1 MSSSKRRLGARASP
15 LEDEGSY
22 LASVSDLMSGLL
34 FVFMI
39 ALMVFV
45 LSLVE
50 QEKRKAQEVKRLK
63 GADEAREELLQELQ
77 DLLTR
82 EGVEIAI
89 DSKQGVLR
97 LKEGVLFQSG
107 SADLG
112 AEGDTVVGKI
122 GTALADVLPCYT
134 HSDAAPRPNRCPER
148 SGEGLMD
155 ALFIEGHTDDRP
167 LGVGKEFRD
176 NWELSTARAR
186 SVYLSLTS
194 HRPGLDG
201 LRNGD
206 SQAILTVSGYAD
218 RRGVAPNDT
227 DENRRKNR
235 RIDLRFVL
243 SPPREATTPPVA
255 EVRERLAAD
264 GVK

>member
-1 MSSSKRRLGARASP
+1 
-15 LEDEGSY
+15 
-22 LASVSDLMSGLL
+22 MSGLL

-155 ALFIEGHTDDRP
+155 ALFIEGHTDDRVRP
-167 LGVGKEFRD
+167 TADHPDAEA
-176 NWELSTARAR
+176 LSAARAISAAR
-186 SVYLSLTS
+186 VLVEAGRLPPDLLQIAGRGSE
-194 HRPGLDG
+194 RP
-201 LRNGD
+201 
-206 SQAILTVSGYAD
+206 
-218 RRGVAPNDT
+218 RRPNDT
-227 DENRRKNR
+227 AVDRTWNRR
-235 RIDLRFVL
+235 V
-243 SPPREATTPPVA
+243 
-255 EVRERLAAD
+255 EVRLVALAAR
-264 GVK
+264 GGSANFGAGR

>member
-1 MSSSKRRLGARASP
+1 MTLD
-15 LEDEGSY
+15 EEGSY

-50 QEKRKAQEVKRLK
+50 QEKSKEQEVKRLK
-63 GADEAREELLQELQ
+63 GADEAREELLEELQ
-77 DLLTR
+77 RALIRD
-82 EGVEIAI
+82 GVEIAI

-112 AEGDTVVGKI
+112 DEGDEVVAKI

-134 HSDAAPRPNRCPER
+134 HSAATPRPTRCPER
-148 SGEGLMD
+148 SAEGLMD

-167 LGVGKEFRD
+167 LGLGKAFRD

-194 HRPGLDG
+194 HRPALDD

-227 DENRRKNR
+227 DDNRRRNR

-243 SPPREATTPPVA
+243 APPRAASSQPLV